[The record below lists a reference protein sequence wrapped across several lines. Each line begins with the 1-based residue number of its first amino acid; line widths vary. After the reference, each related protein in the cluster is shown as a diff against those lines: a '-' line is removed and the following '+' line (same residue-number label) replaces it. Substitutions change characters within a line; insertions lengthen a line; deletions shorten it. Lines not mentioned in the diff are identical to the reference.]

1 MLTPLGRPILI
12 TGSGDLLT
20 AWDVSAF
27 GEPGGGVDALTK
39 IDAHSH
45 DITGIGWWIRSSNGR
60 KEAWIVSAG
69 LDGTLR
75 RWKLDG
81 EFFHPSLVLPYPG
94 LVL

>member
-12 TGSGDLLT
+12 TGSGDLFT

-27 GEPGGGVDALTK
+27 GEPDGGVDALTK

-81 EFFHPSLVLPYPG
+81 KPSIPPIWLVLP
-94 LVL
+94 